1 MIFIGFISVP
11 LLIAI
16 VGYLVSKEISVKEM
30 AVIVGVLAVV
40 SGISVAVCYYGNTS
54 DTEVWNGV
62 VRSKNS
68 EHVSCSHSYKCNCHT
83 TCTGSGKDQRCS
95 ESCSTCYD
103 HPYDVDWNVFT
114 SNGETIKIDRIDRQG
129 VDQPPRW
136 TAVRIGEPTT
146 LPHRFTNYIK
156 GSPGTL
162 FRNSGQ
168 ADKFKG
174 QLPKYPE
181 VYDYFRMDRLIA
193 DPGTV
198 SGQASWNASLSEI
211 NGRLGSAKQVNAIVI
226 VTRQPREFFYALE
239 ESWIGGKKNDAI
251 LVIGVDSD
259 SKPVW
264 TEVMAWVKDEG
275 FKVKLK
281 EDALNLPKVE
291 REATLAVFEKNIA
304 ASYQRKPMHDF
315 EYLKASIVPST
326 LQWVLVL
333 LISSLISF
341 GLVWYFHNND
351 PFEDIRRVR
360 RENSLRYGGYNRYG
374 SSYSPNRRW

>member
-30 AVIVGVLAVV
+30 AVIVGVLAAVA
-40 SGISVAVCYYGNTS
+40 GISVAVCYYGNTT
-54 DTEVWNGV
+54 DHEVWNGTV
-62 VRSKNS
+62 TSKKR
-68 EHVSCSHSYKCNCHT
+68 ETVSCSHSYSCNCRS
-83 TCTGSGKDQRCS
+83 CNCDKDGR
-95 ESCSTCYD
+95 CSTCCDTCYEHFHDYD
-103 HPYDVDWNVFT
+103 WDVYT
-114 SNGETIKIDRIDRQG
+114 SNGETVTIDRVDRQG

-168 ADKFKG
+168 AAKFKG
-174 QLPKYPE
+174 QLPQYPK
-181 VYDYFRMDRLIA
+181 VYDYFRMDRLI
-193 DPGTV
+193 DDSGTV
-198 SGQASWNASLSEI
+198 SNPASWNTSLSEI
-211 NGRLGSAKQVNAIVI
+211 NGRIGSAKQVNAMVI
-226 VTRQPREFFYALE
+226 VTRHPREFFYALE

-251 LVIGVDSD
+251 LVIGVDAD
-259 SKPVW
+259 SKPAW

-291 REATLAVFEKNIA
+291 REAILAVFEKNIV

-360 RENSLRYGGYNRYG
+360 RENSFRYGGYSRYG
-374 SSYSPNRRW
+374 NSYSPNRRW